1 MTGDVQASP
10 GNADT
15 LEVDIWLRAPGE
27 PRAPAAATR
36 LRATSAAACGLRR
49 RLRLST
55 GCQRRDIARHAAL
68 HRFNPFAV
76 FEADQ
81 IAGDNRPRSGQ
92 AGEPL
97 AHRGKRHAHFLGNLQ
112 IEPLTVF
119 LQALQDFDHDAYP
132 PQKKRSLPD
141 SAGLLFTF
149 RSE

>member
-55 GCQRRDIARHAAL
+55 TTHTPRKRSVVYQTVPVSYLPSDPN
-68 HRFNPFAV
+68 NPILPRVLMTIRQFR
-76 FEADQ
+76 
-81 IAGDNRPRSGQ
+81 AGLP
-92 AGEPL
+92 
-97 AHRGKRHAHFLGNLQ
+97 GKR
-112 IEPLTVF
+112 
-119 LQALQDFDHDAYP
+119 
-132 PQKKRSLPD
+132 R
-141 SAGLLFTF
+141 
-149 RSE
+149 